1 MTLPRPYQADA
12 DGDQAAESAHDR
24 LPLHEPDDDL
34 QHRQRRGDTDR
45 KIEVAGDDEQHDEQH
60 ARQHRFD
67 DAARPADG
75 VDDGEVLP
83 LARGG
88 EGRHTRTFLL
98 VLIGHARSL
107 APGVERGIRQRTSEN
122 IGPRDSVVL
131 TSVC

>member
-24 LPLHEPDDDL
+24 LPLHELMTTCSTASAAETPIVRLRLLVTTNNTTNNTPGSIDSMTP
-34 QHRQRRGDTDR
+34 RGPPMASMT
-45 KIEVAGDDEQHDEQH
+45 
-60 ARQHRFD
+60 
-67 DAARPADG
+67 
-75 VDDGEVLP
+75 GEVLP